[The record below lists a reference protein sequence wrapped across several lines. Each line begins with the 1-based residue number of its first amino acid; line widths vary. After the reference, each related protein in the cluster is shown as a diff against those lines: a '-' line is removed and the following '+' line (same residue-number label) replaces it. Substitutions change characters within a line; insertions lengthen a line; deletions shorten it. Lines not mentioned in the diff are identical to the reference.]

1 MSNLLIHDLG
11 TDLKARLQRDAER
24 HGRSLDEHA
33 RVLLA
38 QALGIDAP
46 ANDLQNE
53 RMPGIEHIE
62 LAVDQGPSNDKSLR
76 EHSRVEYGDIKARFS
91 FDASTKLLG
100 LFTRYFA
107 CDVLDIS
114 VRGARIR
121 CRKQLREHEA
131 IHLYFTPVGGEKI
144 AIAGLVIRAVS
155 SGADRFEYGV
165 KFSEVMPQGD
175 LRALICR
182 KVVEQKF
189 GDAATAMRPAIQP
202 GPGSRSSPLG

>member
-1 MSNLLIHDLG
+1 MSNLLIHDFG
-11 TDLKARLQRDAER
+11 KDLRVRLQRDADG
-24 HGRSLDEHA
+24 HGRSVDEHV

-38 QALGIDAP
+38 QALGFDP
-46 ANDLQNE
+46 EVSDLE
-53 RMPGIEHIE
+53 HKRVPGIEHIE
-62 LAVDQGPSNDKSLR
+62 LVDDGRSHEKSLR
-76 EHSRVEYGDIKARFS
+76 EHTRVEYGDIKARFS
-91 FDASTKLLG
+91 FDASTKMLG

-121 CRKQLREHEA
+121 SHKQLREHEA
-131 IHLYFTPVGGEKI
+131 ILLHFIPVGGEKI
-144 AIAGLVIRAVS
+144 TIAGLVIRAALR
-155 SGADRFEYGV
+155 GANQFEYGV

-189 GDAATAMRPAIQP
+189 CD
-202 GPGSRSSPLG
+202 